1 MTSRLRAVTF
11 DLDGTLYDDHAARRR
26 LLWATFP
33 YWRTLRVGRRVREEL
48 RARTFDSGEAFLVE
62 EARVVAERLERDVAA
77 TRTLL
82 RELFDVRL
90 ARVLAR
96 TGPRADA
103 RTTIASL
110 AERGLRLAI
119 VSDRGAVDDKLR
131 ALGLHDLPWS
141 AHVSADDTGAL
152 KPQARAF
159 QTALERLGV
168 APGEVLHVGDRD
180 DTDGVGARAAGCHVA
195 ILGTEA
201 LPMLGA
207 VPRIAALL

>member
-1 MTSRLRAVTF
+1 VTF
-11 DLDGTLYDDHAARRR
+11 DLDGTLYDDGDTRRR

-48 RARTFDSGEAFLVE
+48 RERTFTSGDALLAE
-62 EARVVAERLERDVAA
+62 EARIVAERLERDVDA

-103 RTTIASL
+103 RATLTSL
-110 AERGLRLAI
+110 ADRGLRLAVI
-119 VSDRGAVDDKLR
+119 SDRGAVDDKLR

-141 AHVSADDTGAL
+141 VLVSADDTGAL

-159 QTALERLGV
+159 HTALDRLGV
-168 APGEVLHVGDRD
+168 APVEVLHVGDRD

-195 ILGTEA
+195 ILGTQA
-201 LPMLGA
+201 LPTLGA
-207 VPRIAALL
+207 VPRVAGLL